1 VLKALKR
8 FGAQRNRDARKR
20 TGRLP
25 FGFDYSDHQLV
36 KNGAE
41 HAAIRMMRQYRAGR
55 LSLREIAGNV
65 SMKLIP
71 AKVLL
76 TAAVQ
81 IRAARILSISLCG
94 MASKR
99 AAAPDK

>member
-1 VLKALKR
+1 
-8 FGAQRNRDARKR
+8 
-20 TGRLP
+20 
-25 FGFDYSDHQLV
+25 
-36 KNGAE
+36 
-41 HAAIRMMRQYRAGR
+41 MMRQYRAGR